1 MAIPGDRK
9 STAPASKLR
18 GNPFVGGH
26 GWREFRFR
34 WAYRLCAAPG
44 EFRFRWAY
52 RLCAAPQAV
61 LGSEKRVL
69 CLAQVSVE
77 SVPVFAD
84 ALWFL
89 CYTWRGAI
97 TFVPC
102 V

>member
-9 STAPASKLR
+9 NTAPASKLR

-26 GWREFRFR
+26 GWR
-34 WAYRLCAAPG
+34 

-89 CYTWRGAI
+89 CYT
-97 TFVPC
+97 
-102 V
+102 